1 MAPRPDSS
9 TTRLDDAARA
19 GWLYYVAGNTQEE
32 IASKLGI
39 SRQSAQRLVS
49 LSVSEG
55 LIKVRLDHP
64 IAACLDRE
72 QQRLGKT
79 GTVREVIPPSYTR
92 EERERLEAQRRAEA
106 EKEAR
111 IQEEK
116 RRDRA
121 LLVRYP
127 NQAVHDKER
136 QEALA
141 QIDEVIA
148 AVNKREVALVAQRKE
163 IDSEFEFYSSDPNKA
178 PMWLKRKREDN
189 EKQMEVQ
196 KRFLA
201 DQMQEKQRVNAR
213 FDEELAKLKQLWA
226 AQAAVSR

>member
-1 MAPRPDSS
+1 MN
-9 TTRLDDAARA
+9 RLRIP
-19 GWLYYVAGNTQEE
+19 LT
-32 IASKLGI
+32 LP
-39 SRQSAQRLVS
+39 S
-49 LSVSEG
+49 L
-55 LIKVRLDHP
+55 R
-64 IAACLDRE
+64 IAAVATASAFAAITTPTVQAQGNAQSIYTCIDSKGRRITSDRPIVDCLDRE

-92 EERERLEAQRRAEA
+92 EEREKLEAQRRAEA

-141 QIDEVIA
+141 QIDEVIT
-148 AVNKREVALVAQRKE
+148 AVNKREVALVAQRKD
-163 IDSEFEFYSSDPNKA
+163 IDTEFEFYSSDPNKA

-213 FDEELAKLKQLWA
+213 FDEELVKLKQLWA
-226 AQAAVSR
+226 AQAAVNR

>member
-1 MAPRPDSS
+1 MNRFCNPLAP
-9 TTRLDDAARA
+9 T
-19 GWLYYVAGNTQEE
+19 
-32 IASKLGI
+32 
-39 SRQSAQRLVS
+39 SR
-49 LSVSEG
+49 
-55 LIKVRLDHP
+55 H
-64 IAACLDRE
+64 IAAVALASAFTALGAPAVHAQGNAQSIYTCIDSKGRRITSDRPIVDCLDRE

-92 EERERLEAQRRAEA
+92 EEREKLEAQRRAEA

-136 QEALA
+136 QEALL
-141 QIDEVIA
+141 QIDEVIS
-148 AVNKREVALVAQRKE
+148 AVNKREVALVAQRKD
-163 IDSEFEFYSSDPNKA
+163 IDTEFEFYSSDPNKA
-178 PMWLKRKREDN
+178 PMWLKRKRDDN

-201 DQMQEKQRVNAR
+201 DQIQEKQRVNAR
-213 FDEELAKLKQLWA
+213 FDEELVKLKQLWA
-226 AQAAVSR
+226 EQAAVNR

>member
-1 MAPRPDSS
+1 MKPLSRPFSRHA
-9 TTRLDDAARA
+9 TAWAVAALLLA
-19 GWLYYVAGNTQEE
+19 VAGVSH
-32 IASKLGI
+32 A
-39 SRQSAQRLVS
+39 QSIYTCVDGNGRRITS
-49 LSVSEG
+49 D
-55 LIKVRLDHP
+55 RP

-226 AQAAVSR
+226 AQAAVNR

>member
-1 MAPRPDSS
+1 MKLLSRPALPHA
-9 TTRLDDAARA
+9 TAWAVVALLLPAAA
-19 GWLYYVAGNTQEE
+19 GVSHAQHIYTCVDGNGRRIT
-32 IASKLGI
+32 SD
-39 SRQSAQRLVS
+39 R
-49 LSVSEG
+49 
-55 LIKVRLDHP
+55 P

-92 EERERLEAQRRAEA
+92 EEREKLEAQRRAEA

-163 IDSEFEFYSSDPNKA
+163 IDGEFEFYSSDPNKA

-189 EKQMEVQ
+189 EKQAEVQ

-201 DQMQEKQRVNAR
+201 DQIQEKQRVNAR

>member
-1 MAPRPDSS
+1 MKPLSRPFS
-9 TTRLDDAARA
+9 RHAAAWAVAALLLPAAA
-19 GWLYYVAGNTQEE
+19 GVSHAQGIYTCVDGNGRRIT
-32 IASKLGI
+32 SD
-39 SRQSAQRLVS
+39 R
-49 LSVSEG
+49 
-55 LIKVRLDHP
+55 P

-148 AVNKREVALVAQRKE
+148 AVNKREVALVAQRKD

-226 AQAAVSR
+226 AQAAVNR

>member
-1 MAPRPDSS
+1 MKRFPAPVPSS
-9 TTRLDDAARA
+9 LGFA
-19 GWLYYVAGNTQEE
+19 L
-32 IASKLGI
+32 IALASAVLAPTVQAQG
-39 SRQSAQRLVS
+39 SAQSIYTCIDSKGRRITS
-49 LSVSEG
+49 D
-55 LIKVRLDHP
+55 RP
-64 IAACLDRE
+64 ITDCLDRE

-92 EERERLEAQRRAEA
+92 EEREKLEAQRRAEA

-163 IDSEFEFYSSDPNKA
+163 IDGEFEFYSSDPNKA

-189 EKQMEVQ
+189 EKQAEVQ

-201 DQMQEKQRVNAR
+201 DQIQEKQRVNAR

>member
-1 MAPRPDSS
+1 MNRFCNPLAP
-9 TTRLDDAARA
+9 T
-19 GWLYYVAGNTQEE
+19 
-32 IASKLGI
+32 
-39 SRQSAQRLVS
+39 SR
-49 LSVSEG
+49 
-55 LIKVRLDHP
+55 H
-64 IAACLDRE
+64 IAAVALASAFAALGAPAVHAQGNAQSIYTCIDSKGRRITSDRPIVDCLDRE

-92 EERERLEAQRRAEA
+92 EEREKLEAQRRAEA

-136 QEALA
+136 QEALL
-141 QIDEVIA
+141 QIDEVIS
-148 AVNKREVALVAQRKE
+148 AVNKREVALVAQRKD
-163 IDSEFEFYSSDPNKA
+163 IDTEFEFYSSDPNKA

-201 DQMQEKQRVNAR
+201 DQIQEKQRVNAR
-213 FDEELAKLKQLWA
+213 FDEELVKLKQLWA
-226 AQAAVSR
+226 EQAAVNR

>member
-1 MAPRPDSS
+1 MNRFRNPLAPTS
-9 TTRLDDAARA
+9 LHIAA
-19 GWLYYVAGNTQEE
+19 VAV
-32 IASKLGI
+32 ASAFAALGAPAVHA
-39 SRQSAQRLVS
+39 QGSAQSIYTCIDSKGRRITS
-49 LSVSEG
+49 D
-55 LIKVRLDHP
+55 RP
-64 IAACLDRE
+64 IVDCLDRE

-163 IDSEFEFYSSDPNKA
+163 IDAEFEFYSSDPNKA

-226 AQAAVSR
+226 AQAAVNR